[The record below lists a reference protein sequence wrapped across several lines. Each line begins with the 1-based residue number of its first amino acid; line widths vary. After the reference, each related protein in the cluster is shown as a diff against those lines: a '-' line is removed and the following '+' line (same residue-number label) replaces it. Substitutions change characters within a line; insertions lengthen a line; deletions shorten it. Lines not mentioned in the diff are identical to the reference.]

1 MRLLVQQSHVQI
13 APRPPLALGDVLQP
27 RGDEHEGGVPVGER
41 PHDPGPASYLA
52 VEALDGVV
60 GAYAP
65 PVLAGE
71 ARVGQGLAL
80 GVALADPEQFLD
92 AFPVSNH
99 PTVKRGDIVLSAIE
113 LAR

>member
-1 MRLLVQQSHVQI
+1 MADGARVLICALDDAAALEPA
-13 APRPPLALGDVLQP
+13 APAGAVAAGDVI
-27 RGDEHEGGVPVGER
+27 
-41 PHDPGPASYLA
+41 
-52 VEALDGVV
+52 
-60 GAYAP
+60 
-65 PVLAGE
+65 
-71 ARVGQGLAL
+71 ARVTGTAEGAEVAL